1 MRTSNRYIPRRDV
14 RLLAAQLSTLARI
27 YKDKGVGRLRNLR
40 TAELDRRYQWS
51 KPDDLFNVDTKS

>member
-1 MRTSNRYIPRRDV
+1 
-14 RLLAAQLSTLARI
+14 LLAAQLSTLARI